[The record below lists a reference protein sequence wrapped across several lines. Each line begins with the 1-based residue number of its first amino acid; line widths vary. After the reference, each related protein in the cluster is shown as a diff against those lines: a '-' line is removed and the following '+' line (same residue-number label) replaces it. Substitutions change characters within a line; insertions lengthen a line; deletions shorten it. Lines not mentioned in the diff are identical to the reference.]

1 MSRLLQFDY
10 DGSLWRF
17 DRNETELLW
26 TQVHSKVV
34 EKYSESNGW
43 TYRVT
48 RRGDRTYHEHI
59 HTIVQLG
66 ERILEIDAVLGK
78 QSGPGRITARTIAH
92 LDGEMVGHTRAT
104 GGAYG
109 SGHSGFT
116 YVEFKDIL
124 IGLSP
129 PATTDFVSRMG
140 LPTIE
145 IWCRTTE
152 EKEGRIPEPDE
163 IEYKRIPGKD
173 GTWQE
178 QMMNRSS
185 WNFGDHVVVSDGTLR
200 AGPWYGNP
208 RDIRL
213 LSLAEEKQD
222 VDESKPSEGSGKVC
236 QKCQTENSNA
246 DKFCVICGNKLGL
259 KTLFNESPKLSTAK
273 TEFIFTS
280 RYRRRSLTPLPDPNG
295 KPCLKRDDT
304 GQEICWCGHLRSH
317 HQGGGCSYCRSEG
330 KYGPHWYGES
340 HLPKDKK

>member
-1 MSRLLQFDY
+1 MDKGCGSPYSGGLFLCSFSTVSVRQVKGERTMSRLLKFDY

-17 DRNETELLW
+17 DRNGTEW
-26 TQVHSKVV
+26 PWIQVHSKVV
-34 EKYSESNGW
+34 EKYSEWVRVQGFAVSLGW

-48 RRGDRTYHEHI
+48 RQGDRTYHDHLYSIIPLDESS
-59 HTIVQLG
+59 
-66 ERILEIDAVLGK
+66 LEIDAVLGK

-129 PATTDFVSRMG
+129 PARTDSVSRMG

-152 EKEGRIPEPDE
+152 EKEGRTPKPDE

-178 QMMNRSS
+178 QMKERSS
-185 WNFGDHVVVSDGTLR
+185 WNFGDHVVVSDGTLI

-213 LSLAEEKQD
+213 LALADEEK
-222 VDESKPSEGSGKVC
+222 
-236 QKCQTENSNA
+236 
-246 DKFCVICGNKLGL
+246 
-259 KTLFNESPKLSTAK
+259 
-273 TEFIFTS
+273 
-280 RYRRRSLTPLPDPNG
+280 
-295 KPCLKRDDT
+295 
-304 GQEICWCGHLRSH
+304 
-317 HQGGGCSYCRSEG
+317 
-330 KYGPHWYGES
+330 
-340 HLPKDKK
+340 